1 MESKILNDFCFHKP
15 KTLDEALVLIDKY
28 QENGLLMEGGSEVI
42 PNMKSLVVTPDHIIS
57 LKHIP
62 EFFYL
67 RYTPGEGL
75 HIGPSTTL
83 TKIEYDP
90 DVQRV
95 YPSLYQGIHGM
106 SNTAIHNISTVTGN
120 LCYAVP
126 SADTAAPLL
135 TLEAVDSGQLS
146 MDQPITVTESALEG
160 LAADGSTAGIRAGEV
175 PIGELFAGVRRTTL
189 KKNEIVTDIFVPEPD
204 PKAVMAYYK
213 NPCRKALDLAIA
225 GVATYVVMDGDV
237 CRDAR
242 IAMSA
247 VAVVPKRAFEAEAM
261 LKGQVLTDE
270 LINAAAEHAAL
281 HECSPISDIR
291 ASADYRR
298 ELVRLSVRDGVM
310 LALKK

>member
-120 LCYAVP
+120 ICYAVP

-135 TLEAVDSGQLS
+135 TLEAVLS
-146 MDQPITVTESALEG
+146 VKSV
-160 LAADGSTAGIRAGEV
+160 DGERKV
-175 PIGELFAGVRRTTL
+175 PIGELFAGVRRTKL

>member
-120 LCYAVP
+120 ILRGHGGP
-126 SADTAAPLL
+126 
-135 TLEAVDSGQLS
+135 
-146 MDQPITVTESALEG
+146 
-160 LAADGSTAGIRAGEV
+160 AADAGGGALRQVRGRRAQG
-175 PIGELFAGVRRTTL
+175 AHRR
-189 KKNEIVTDIFVPEPD
+189 
-204 PKAVMAYYK
+204 
-213 NPCRKALDLAIA
+213 AL
-225 GVATYVVMDGDV
+225 
-237 CRDAR
+237 RR
-242 IAMSA
+242 
-247 VAVVPKRAFEAEAM
+247 RAPH
-261 LKGQVLTDE
+261 
-270 LINAAAEHAAL
+270 HAQ
-281 HECSPISDIR
+281 E
-291 ASADYRR
+291 
-298 ELVRLSVRDGVM
+298 E
-310 LALKK
+310 

>member
-120 LCYAVP
+120 ICYAVP

-135 TLEAVDSGQLS
+135 TLEAVLS
-146 MDQPITVTESALEG
+146 VKSV
-160 LAADGSTAGIRAGEV
+160 DGERKV
-175 PIGELFAGVRRTTL
+175 PIGKLFAGVRRTTL

-261 LKGQVLTDE
+261 LKGQVLTEE

>member
-67 RYTPGEGL
+67 RYMPGEGL

-120 LCYAVP
+120 ICYAVP

-135 TLEAVDSGQLS
+135 TLEAVLS
-146 MDQPITVTESALEG
+146 VKSV
-160 LAADGSTAGIRAGEV
+160 DGERKV

-261 LKGQVLTDE
+261 LKGQVLTEE

>member
-120 LCYAVP
+120 ICYAVP

-135 TLEAVDSGQLS
+135 TLEAVLS
-146 MDQPITVTESALEG
+146 VKSV
-160 LAADGSTAGIRAGEV
+160 DGERKV
-175 PIGELFAGVRRTTL
+175 PISELFAGVRRTTL

>member
-120 LCYAVP
+120 ICYAVP

-135 TLEAVDSGQLS
+135 TLEAVLS
-146 MDQPITVTESALEG
+146 VKSV
-160 LAADGSTAGIRAGEV
+160 DGERKV
-175 PIGELFAGVRRTTL
+175 PIGELFAGVRRTTR

-261 LKGQVLTDE
+261 LKGQVLTEE

>member
-120 LCYAVP
+120 ICYAVP

-135 TLEAVDSGQLS
+135 TLEAVLS
-146 MDQPITVTESALEG
+146 VKSV
-160 LAADGSTAGIRAGEV
+160 DGERKV

-270 LINAAAEHAAL
+270 LRNAAAEHAAL

>member
-1 MESKILNDFCFHKP
+1 MP

-120 LCYAVP
+120 ICYAVP

-135 TLEAVDSGQLS
+135 TLEAVLS
-146 MDQPITVTESALEG
+146 VKSV
-160 LAADGSTAGIRAGEV
+160 DGERKV

>member
-135 TLEAVDSGQLS
+135 TLEAVLS
-146 MDQPITVTESALEG
+146 VKSV
-160 LAADGSTAGIRAGEV
+160 DGERKV
-175 PIGELFAGVRRTTL
+175 PIGELFAGVRRTTH

>member
-62 EFFYL
+62 EFFCL

-120 LCYAVP
+120 ICYAVP

-135 TLEAVDSGQLS
+135 TLEAVLS
-146 MDQPITVTESALEG
+146 VKSV
-160 LAADGSTAGIRAGEV
+160 DGERKV

>member
-120 LCYAVP
+120 ICYAVP

-135 TLEAVDSGQLS
+135 TLEAVLS
-146 MDQPITVTESALEG
+146 VKSV
-160 LAADGSTAGIRAGEV
+160 DGERKV

-204 PKAVMAYYK
+204 SKAVMAYYK

-261 LKGQVLTDE
+261 LKGQVLTEE

-281 HECSPISDIR
+281 HECLPISDIR

>member
-67 RYTPGEGL
+67 RFTPGEGL

-120 LCYAVP
+120 ICYAVP

-135 TLEAVDSGQLS
+135 TLEAVLS
-146 MDQPITVTESALEG
+146 VKSV
-160 LAADGSTAGIRAGEV
+160 DGERKV

-261 LKGQVLTDE
+261 LKGQVLTEE

>member
-120 LCYAVP
+120 ICYAVP

-135 TLEAVDSGQLS
+135 TLEAVLS
-146 MDQPITVTESALEG
+146 VKSV
-160 LAADGSTAGIRAGEV
+160 DGERKV
-175 PIGELFAGVRRTTL
+175 PIVELFAGVRRTTL

-261 LKGQVLTDE
+261 LKGQVLTEE

>member
-120 LCYAVP
+120 ICYAVP

-135 TLEAVDSGQLS
+135 TLEAVLS
-146 MDQPITVTESALEG
+146 VKSV
-160 LAADGSTAGIRAGEV
+160 DGERKV

-225 GVATYVVMDGDV
+225 GVATYVVMDGGV

-261 LKGQVLTDE
+261 LKGQVLTEE

>member
-106 SNTAIHNISTVTGN
+106 SNTAIHNINTVTGN
-120 LCYAVP
+120 ICYAVP

-135 TLEAVDSGQLS
+135 TLEAVLS
-146 MDQPITVTESALEG
+146 VKSV
-160 LAADGSTAGIRAGEV
+160 DGERKV

>member
-67 RYTPGEGL
+67 CYTPGEGL

-120 LCYAVP
+120 ICYAVP

-135 TLEAVDSGQLS
+135 TLEAVLS
-146 MDQPITVTESALEG
+146 VKSV
-160 LAADGSTAGIRAGEV
+160 DGERKV

>member
-95 YPSLYQGIHGM
+95 YPSLYQGIHSM

-120 LCYAVP
+120 ICYAVP

-135 TLEAVDSGQLS
+135 TLEAVLS
-146 MDQPITVTESALEG
+146 VKSV
-160 LAADGSTAGIRAGEV
+160 DGERKV

>member
-120 LCYAVP
+120 ICYAVP

-135 TLEAVDSGQLS
+135 TLEAVLS
-146 MDQPITVTESALEG
+146 VKSV
-160 LAADGSTAGIRAGEV
+160 DGERKV

-310 LALKK
+310 LALKQ

>member
-120 LCYAVP
+120 ICYAVP

-135 TLEAVDSGQLS
+135 TLEAVLS
-146 MDQPITVTESALEG
+146 VKSV
-160 LAADGSTAGIRAGEV
+160 DGERKV

-261 LKGQVLTDE
+261 LKGQVLTEE

-281 HECSPISDIR
+281 NECSPISDIR

>member
-135 TLEAVDSGQLS
+135 TLEAVLS
-146 MDQPITVTESALEG
+146 VKSV
-160 LAADGSTAGIRAGEV
+160 DGERKV

-189 KKNEIVTDIFVPEPD
+189 KKNEIVTDIFVPEPY
-204 PKAVMAYYK
+204 PKAVMADYQ

>member
-120 LCYAVP
+120 ICYAVP

-135 TLEAVDSGQLS
+135 TLEAVLS
-146 MDQPITVTESALEG
+146 VKSV
-160 LAADGSTAGIRAGEV
+160 DGERKV

-237 CRDAR
+237 CRDTR

-261 LKGQVLTDE
+261 LKGQVLTEE

>member
-42 PNMKSLVVTPDHIIS
+42 PNMKALVVTPDHIIS

-83 TKIEYDP
+83 TKIEYNP

-120 LCYAVP
+120 ICYAVP

-135 TLEAVDSGQLS
+135 TLEAVLS
-146 MDQPITVTESALEG
+146 VKSV
-160 LAADGSTAGIRAGEV
+160 DGERKV

-261 LKGQVLTDE
+261 LKGQVLTEE

>member
-120 LCYAVP
+120 ICYAVP

-135 TLEAVDSGQLS
+135 TLEAVLS
-146 MDQPITVTESALEG
+146 VKSV
-160 LAADGSTAGIRAGEV
+160 DGERKV

-247 VAVVPKRAFEAEAM
+247 VAVVPKLAFEAEAM

>member
-42 PNMKSLVVTPDHIIS
+42 PNMRSLVVTPDHIIS

-120 LCYAVP
+120 ICYAVP

-135 TLEAVDSGQLS
+135 TLEAVLS
-146 MDQPITVTESALEG
+146 VKSV
-160 LAADGSTAGIRAGEV
+160 DGERKV

>member
-1 MESKILNDFCFHKP
+1 MESKLLNDFCFHKP
-15 KTLDEALVLIDKY
+15 TTLEEALVLIDRY

-62 EFFYL
+62 EFEYL
-67 RYTPGEGL
+67 TYTPGEGL

-83 TKIEYDP
+83 TKIEYNP

-120 LCYAVP
+120 ICYAVP

-135 TLEAVDSGQLS
+135 TLNAVL
-146 MDQPITVTESALEG
+146 TVKSVN
-160 LAADGSTAGIRAGEV
+160 GERKV
-175 PIGELFAGVRRTTL
+175 PIGELFAGVRKTTL

-204 PKAVMAYYK
+204 PKAVMVYYK

-225 GVATYVVMDGDV
+225 GVATYVVMDGNV
-237 CRDAR
+237 CKEAR
-242 IAMSA
+242 IGLSA

-261 LKGQVLTDE
+261 VTGKVLTDE
-270 LINAAAEHAAL
+270 LITEAAMHASL
-281 HECSPISDIR
+281 NECSPISDIR

-298 ELVRLSVRDGVM
+298 ELVRLSIRDGLR
-310 LALKK
+310 LALEQ